1 MFGIVQLQAVA
12 RRACLELPGCHTE
25 SVEPRTVSMASEPG
39 VALKFQVCAGDRR
52 P

>member
-1 MFGIVQLQAVA
+1 MFCIVQLQRGALA
-12 RRACLELPGCHTE
+12 WNCHTE
-25 SVEPRTVSMASEPG
+25 SVKPRTVSMASEPA